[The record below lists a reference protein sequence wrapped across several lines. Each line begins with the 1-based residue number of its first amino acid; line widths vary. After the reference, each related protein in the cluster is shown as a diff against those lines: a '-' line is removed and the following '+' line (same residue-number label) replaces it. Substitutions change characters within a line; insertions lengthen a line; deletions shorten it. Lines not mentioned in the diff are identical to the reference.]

1 MIHVGLPRGQAGWLV
16 YDPRSRAIRVCA
28 DVTFDK
34 TFQTVAPATHTAF
47 SDAVPVHTP
56 LSWHLT
62 STDLQSSVP
71 ADDHY
76 GTPQLGYAEDDPTD
90 GFLLSSQNGTTLE
103 IFEDLKESSETSS
116 EEEDESDSAEFTTPL
131 LIPTPSDD
139 SPITDRPV
147 NPGEESLYRDP
158 IVASSPRRSSRSS
171 KPRDFWNPA
180 VNTDFTSGRDM
191 DFTSFVDTILD
202 RSNYEQVKVRMFDPT
217 TSFAYAA
224 S

>member
-71 ADDHY
+71 ANDHY
-76 GTPQLGYAEDDPTD
+76 GTPQLGYAEDDPTCLKPVLVSLFWLVCSYGHSAD
-90 GFLLSSQNGTTLE
+90 VARLAYHKTSAYSGERETFLLS
-103 IFEDLKESSETSS
+103 FR
-116 EEEDESDSAEFTTPL
+116 
-131 LIPTPSDD
+131 LI
-139 SPITDRPV
+139 V
-147 NPGEESLYRDP
+147 V
-158 IVASSPRRSSRSS
+158 VAH
-171 KPRDFWNPA
+171 
-180 VNTDFTSGRDM
+180 G
-191 DFTSFVDTILD
+191 
-202 RSNYEQVKVRMFDPT
+202 
-217 TSFAYAA
+217 
-224 S
+224 